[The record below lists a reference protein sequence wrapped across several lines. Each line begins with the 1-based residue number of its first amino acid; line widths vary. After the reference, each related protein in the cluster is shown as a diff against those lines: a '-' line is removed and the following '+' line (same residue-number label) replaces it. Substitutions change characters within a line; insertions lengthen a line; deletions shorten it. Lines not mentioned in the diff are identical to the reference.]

1 MLPILTNMS
10 FRVSRSLR
18 DQFSQTAQQNDRNAS
33 QLLRDYMRVYIDQH
47 RGTSFDKSINL
58 DLGLG
63 QGLSSN
69 PNPNPNLAT
78 TTAQPDDPVQSAAVQ
93 QEIAAA
99 KEQAIRTERLQYRL
113 RQCLRKRYSDFY

>member
-10 FRVSRSLR
+10 FRVSKSLR

-47 RGTSFDKSINL
+47 RGTSFDKSM
-58 DLGLG
+58 D
-63 QGLSSN
+63 
-69 PNPNPNLAT
+69 LAT

>member
-10 FRVSRSLR
+10 FRVSKSLR

-33 QLLRDYMRVYIDQH
+33 QLLRDYMRIYIDQH
-47 RGTSFDKSINL
+47 RGTSFDKSTDL
-58 DLGLG
+58 DFGLGLG
-63 QGLSSN
+63 SS
-69 PNPNPNLAT
+69 PSPSLAT
-78 TTAQPDDPVQSAAVQ
+78 TTAAQSDDPVQSAAVQ